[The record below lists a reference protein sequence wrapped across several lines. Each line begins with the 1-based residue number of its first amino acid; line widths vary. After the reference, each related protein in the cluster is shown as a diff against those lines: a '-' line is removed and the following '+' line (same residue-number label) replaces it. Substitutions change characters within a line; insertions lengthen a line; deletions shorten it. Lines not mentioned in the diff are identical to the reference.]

1 MQYTTGLN
9 HFIYAIVTEIEN
21 PLIMNNI
28 ELKAL
33 EDFPYVEPGDDLAK
47 IILKSFRINNINLD
61 DGDVVVVAQ
70 KIISKSENRYI
81 DLNKI
86 TPSEKAITLAKE
98 LNRDSSFIQVILN
111 ESNEIVSTEKNVI
124 IVEHKLGFIN
134 INAGIDRS
142 NIPQDINQVL
152 LLPKNPTISANNLRL
167 ALSEKFKKQI
177 AVVITDSMTRPYRSG
192 VTNFAL
198 ASSNLQS
205 LIDLSGEK
213 DMYGNILK
221 NTEIAVADEIAAAS
235 GLLMGQGSDKKPVVI
250 IKGFNKNKYKVNDAL
265 DLVVSREDDLYR

>member
-1 MQYTTGLN
+1 
-9 HFIYAIVTEIEN
+9 
-21 PLIMNNI
+21 MNNI

-47 IILKSFRINNINLD
+47 IILKSLRKNNINLD

-86 TPSEKAITLAKE
+86 TPSEKAIALAKD

-124 IVEHKLGFIN
+124 VVEHKLGFIN

-142 NIPQDINQVL
+142 NIPENKNLVL
-152 LLPKNPTISANNLRL
+152 LLPEDPSLSSQKIYEDISSKTNKNISV
-167 ALSEKFKKQI
+167 I
-177 AVVITDSMTRPYRSG
+177 ITDSMTRPYRSG
-192 VTNFAL
+192 VMNFAL
-198 ASSNLQS
+198 ASTNIQS
-205 LIDLSGEK
+205 LIDLKGEK
-213 DMYGNILK
+213 DIYGNVLQA
-221 NTEIAVADEIAAAS
+221 TEIAIADELAAAS
-235 GLLMGQGSDKKPVVI
+235 GLLMGQGNDGMPIVI
-250 IKGFNKNKYKVNDAL
+250 IRGFDRKHYLKNDAFNL
-265 DLVVSREDDLYR
+265 IVKKEDDLYR